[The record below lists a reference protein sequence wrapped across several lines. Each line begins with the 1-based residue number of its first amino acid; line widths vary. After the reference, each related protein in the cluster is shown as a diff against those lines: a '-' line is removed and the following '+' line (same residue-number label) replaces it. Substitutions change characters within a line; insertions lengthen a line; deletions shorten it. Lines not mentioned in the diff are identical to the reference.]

1 MSDYIIMPGNSFTK
15 ADIQKSLKYNPRENH
30 PEFYGKGLPE
40 GVEYLPEPILLEASE
55 INLDTQFADG
65 SDDVSKSIQQIRAK
79 NQNRQ
84 ELKWSLENGYDLR
97 EHLISVKIDESNGKY
112 YIIDGRGKYHEMQ
125 KLGWNNFLVD
135 VYKCKSNLGYSRL
148 GNLKNNPTKPA
159 SPISKLDVV
168 KHLINNRVE
177 LGIKDQLDYD
187 DMDTIYRKEAKLI
200 GNPNWQKSTIDK
212 IVLQAI
218 NDNSK
223 YQIVT
228 HDENSASNWAKAN
241 NYIDSEKDGI
251 YYLITSAAT
260 PAKTIIRAA
269 KKVELL
275 KDADKFKELRI
286 ILHHGYLEGS
296 NPEQSWKETVDDGRE
311 QFNNYRNLLKNYFS
325 GDVKISNKI
334 KLYGITPSLEE
345 LQDEFPMNKV
355 VRYDQPPLYVNKE
368 EQKLWDIDPETLED

>member
-65 SDDVSKSIQQIRAK
+65 SYDVSKSIQQIRAK

-84 ELKWSLENGYDLR
+84 ELKWSLENG
-97 EHLISVKIDESNGKY
+97 KY

-125 KLGWNNFLVD
+125 KQGWSNFLVD

-311 QFNNYRNLLKNYFS
+311 QFNNYRNLLK
-325 GDVKISNKI
+325 I
-334 KLYGITPSLEE
+334 
-345 LQDEFPMNKV
+345 EFKFEFNAFNS
-355 VRYDQPPLYVNKE
+355 REN
-368 EQKLWDIDPETLED
+368 